1 MNFDKVTDR
10 RGSRS
15 VKWDSMESN
24 YGVSNKDGIAM
35 WVADTDFPPPACVTN
50 ALQNMVDHNVYGY
63 YGDDTD
69 YKASIQWWMK
79 NRHNWP
85 IELDWIFTTFGLV
98 NAVGI
103 CVDIFSEPD
112 DGVVLFTPV
121 YHAFARVIE
130 NSERKVVELELR
142 NENGHLSM
150 DFDAYDAQMQGHEK
164 IMIISSPHNPGGR
177 VWTKDE
183 LLEITAFAK
192 RHDLIL
198 LSDEIHHDLVFA
210 GNKHIPTALAD
221 PSAADR
227 LLTLTAASKTF
238 NVAGGYTGNVII
250 QDEILRKKFAKR
262 LAMLGMSKN
271 SFGVEI
277 VRAAYSPE
285 GAEWVDELIAYIDGN
300 RRVFDE
306 GINAIPGL
314 KSMPLQ
320 STYLAWVDFSGTG
333 MSREEFTDRV
343 EKQAKIAAN
352 HGTTFGKGGD
362 NFLRFNLG
370 APRSVIEEA
379 VSRLQ
384 AAFSDL
390 Q

>member
-50 ALQNMVDHNVYGY
+50 ALQSMVDHNVYGY

-130 NSERKVVELELR
+130 NAKRKVVELELR

-320 STYLAWVDFSGTG
+320 STYLAWVDFSSTG

-370 APRSVIEEA
+370 APRSIIEEA